1 MEFNSWASSGCL
13 RPSHPGMTPAFEFKR
28 ETESPTP
35 STSSAD
41 GDFKRPWGYSDVL
54 KADDSPGHGPTT
66 AGLSSLKNLE
76 GLDDGHRSA
85 FVRIVSGSFER
96 REESRIKTEF
106 AATKRKGEEPDK
118 SGRVTVVKRRKFVVS
133 GNSKKIFVTPSRPK
147 VALASSSVVTGAGG
161 CPPSKS
167 VAGSS
172 KTVKPVA
179 CSVSYTM
186 AGPST
191 KDQQQS
197 GPPWTKKQ
205 KAMQSDVEKHGSFY
219 NGKPRPH
226 SSDSEPKICNPTQ
239 LDASVSVHANA
250 GLISGEPTAGKF
262 ISEKS
267 TTSKSNIDPST
278 NNPSNLNQVAASSP
292 NLEQNNCGSPESE
305 KATTI
310 TSNIIHVTPDLSAGM
325 GPSDSPELSEVEDG
339 PPKIRNAGQSK
350 KRQII
355 SSSIIVLTDTSSQ
368 IQVAAGPCPYTMA
381 QPGPSTPIE
390 DASDAIIIEKPGLSS
405 QLQAAGPRG
414 IEQPTPSTQSLV
426 PACSSTHVQVAT
438 PPNQNQIM
446 SASNII
452 QPGSSIQIVV
462 AGPSNQGQPNQT
474 QLVSASNVGPLAQA
488 GPSNQGQTNQRQP
501 VSASNVGPLAQAGP
515 SNQGQTNQRQLVSA
529 SNIGPLAQ
537 AGPSNQ
543 FRNPAAVAGQQE
555 VAASS
560 TRSPKCARCRNHD
573 RINLVRGHKRHCPF
587 KDCTC
592 AHCNLIVERQRVM
605 ALQVAL
611 RRAQAEDERR
621 AQMARAEAEAM
632 GLAHPLPVDGP
643 VLRAE
648 ELELENSNSSASD
661 DSYSLPEAG
670 PVYAV
675 RESLVRRCTS
685 SHRENAHQI
694 QTSSNHV
701 TAGGENPNTQTR
713 SAPSAN
719 PLVMMKS
726 QLPLPR
732 PFRPFAAAQTSLAR
746 GMSLSTKRRKLPL
759 PDARPSAIVPRA
771 AVAHAAD
778 GNLPGGENA
787 RSCSVNGGSRVNP
800 EDKGRSP
807 KCARCKNHGI
817 KNLVRGHKRFC
828 EFKNCVCANCI
839 LILHRRYVMARQIA
853 LRRAQAQDEKMRKE
867 GLLPLKTPSPPIV
880 VENTGKMLKLNF

>member
-1 MEFNSWASSGCL
+1 MEFNLWAYSSCL
-13 RPSHPGMTPAFEFKR
+13 RPSHPGMTPAFEFNR

-41 GDFKRPWGYSDVL
+41 GDFKRPWGYSNVL

-66 AGLSSLKNLE
+66 TGLYSLKNLE

-106 AATKRKGEEPDK
+106 AAAKRKGEEPDK
-118 SGRVTVVKRRKFVVS
+118 SGRVTVVKRRKFLVS

-147 VALASSSVVTGAGG
+147 VALTSSSVVTAAGG

-278 NNPSNLNQVAASSP
+278 NNPSNLNQVAANSP
-292 NLEQNNCGSPESE
+292 NLEQNNCESPESE

-325 GPSDSPELSEVEDG
+325 EPSGSPELSEVEDG

-390 DASDAIIIEKPGLSS
+390 DASDAIIIEKPGFPTLPNFKLLVLEALSN
-405 QLQAAGPRG
+405 PRH
-414 IEQPTPSTQSLV
+414 LHRV
-426 PACSSTHVQVAT
+426 LYLL
-438 PPNQNQIM
+438 
-446 SASNII
+446 AS
-452 QPGSSIQIVV
+452 
-462 AGPSNQGQPNQT
+462 
-474 QLVSASNVGPLAQA
+474 
-488 GPSNQGQTNQRQP
+488 
-501 VSASNVGPLAQAGP
+501 P

-537 AGPSNQ
+537 ASPSNQ

-555 VAASS
+555 LAASS

-592 AHCNLIVERQRVM
+592 ARCNLIVERQRVM

-611 RRAQAEDERR
+611 RRAQAEDERQ
-621 AQMARAEAEAM
+621 ALMARAEAEAM

-648 ELELENSNSSASD
+648 EVELENSNSSASD
-661 DSYSLPEAG
+661 YSHTA
-670 PVYAV
+670 
-675 RESLVRRCTS
+675 T
-685 SHRENAHQI
+685 I
-694 QTSSNHV
+694 V
-701 TAGGENPNTQTR
+701 T
-713 SAPSAN
+713 
-719 PLVMMKS
+719 L
-726 QLPLPR
+726 
-732 PFRPFAAAQTSLAR
+732 
-746 GMSLSTKRRKLPL
+746 
-759 PDARPSAIVPRA
+759 
-771 AVAHAAD
+771 
-778 GNLPGGENA
+778 
-787 RSCSVNGGSRVNP
+787 
-800 EDKGRSP
+800 
-807 KCARCKNHGI
+807 
-817 KNLVRGHKRFC
+817 
-828 EFKNCVCANCI
+828 
-839 LILHRRYVMARQIA
+839 
-853 LRRAQAQDEKMRKE
+853 
-867 GLLPLKTPSPPIV
+867 
-880 VENTGKMLKLNF
+880 